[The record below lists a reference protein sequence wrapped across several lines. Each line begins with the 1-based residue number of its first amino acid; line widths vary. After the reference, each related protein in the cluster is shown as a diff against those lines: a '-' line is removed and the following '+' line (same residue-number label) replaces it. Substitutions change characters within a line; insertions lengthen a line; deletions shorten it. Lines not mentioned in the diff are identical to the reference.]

1 MPWWGWI
8 AVGAILLGSELM
20 LVDAE
25 FYLVFI
31 GVSAVAVGLAGLA
44 GYGGPEW
51 VQWLIFGLL
60 SLFFMVGFRSR
71 LYRKLRGDL
80 PGYTDSVVGQ
90 ILRMDEALAPEAET
104 RVEFRGT
111 TWRVRNTGP
120 ESIAPGGKA
129 RIEHAEG
136 LMLHVRRAD

>member
-25 FYLVFI
+25 FYLVFL
-31 GVSAVAVGLAGLA
+31 GVAALAVGLAGLA

-51 VQWLIFGLL
+51 VQWLAFGLL
-60 SLFFMVGFRSR
+60 SLGFMVAFRSR
-71 LYRKLRGDL
+71 LYRKLRGNP

-90 ILRMDEALAPEAET
+90 VLSMDEGLAPEAET
-104 RVEFRGT
+104 RIEFRGT
-111 TWRVRNTGP
+111 TWRVRNTGQ
-120 ESIAPGGKA
+120 EAIAPGGKA
-129 RIEHAEG
+129 RIEQAEG
-136 LMLHVRRAD
+136 LTLHVRRID